1 MSVMPYNDEAEWAV
15 VSQMLVHPNSITE
28 VIGQQLELDDF
39 YRPDCRLIFEAAVE
53 SYYADIPV
61 DPVTIGERLR
71 SPLARQWEVDEQ
83 EVARKL
89 YQQAQARA
97 SLTNVGAHTK
107 IVKDKATI
115 RRLED
120 LMSQVRHQMSDPNMT
135 PEQLG
140 EKLTTEAAQITV
152 GRKKRSEIMSFT
164 DVGRE
169 YIRHLQRQ
177 RLAKQRGIELAAY
190 TGLDFVDRFTKGV
203 APTEL
208 MFVAGEPGVG
218 KSAIT
223 WAMAEGFARRQLVK
237 PESMRVSALVLSL
250 EMALIGSSGRL
261 ASSIADI
268 EGERLREGDIT
279 DDELSRVITE
289 WKSLESLP
297 LYWNFASN
305 FRMSQMRALI
315 VEAIRRHNVGL
326 VIIDH
331 FRMFDPDRRIN
342 NANQEDEA
350 KARYLKEDIAKDLDV
365 AVVCLA
371 HTVKTPR
378 EGDPRPRLADLR
390 GSGQVAAHADIVAMM
405 YRPWMHATE
414 AEKDE
419 GVWSPTDAEL
429 IFAKNR
435 NGQLGAAGFHFDPAR
450 MDVRDQQLTGVQG

>member
-1 MSVMPYNDEAEWAV
+1 MTVIPYNDEAEWSV
-15 VSQMLVHPNSITE
+15 VSQMLTRPNAISE
-28 VIGQQLELDDF
+28 VIGAQLELDDF
-39 YRPDCRLIFEAAVE
+39 YRPDTRLIFEAAVE
-53 SYYADIPV
+53 NYYADVPV

-71 SPLARQWEVDEQ
+71 SPLARQWECPEQ
-83 EVARKL
+83 EVARRL

-97 SLTNVGAHTK
+97 ALTAVAAHTK
-107 IVKDKATI
+107 IVKDKSLI

-120 LMSQVRHQMSDPNMT
+120 LMSQVRHQLSTDPDVT

-140 EKLTTEAAQITV
+140 ERLASEAAQITM
-152 GRKKRSEIMSFT
+152 GTKKRSEVLSFT
-164 DVGRE
+164 EVGRE
-169 YIRHLQRQ
+169 YIRHLNRQ
-177 RLAKQRGIELAAY
+177 RAAKQQGIELAAY
-190 TGLDFVDRFTKGV
+190 TGLKFVDNFTKGI

-223 WAMAEGFARRQLVK
+223 WAMAQGFARRQLVK
-237 PESMRVSALVLSL
+237 GDKRVACLVLSL

-261 ASSIADI
+261 ASSLIDI
-268 EGERLREGDIT
+268 EGEKLREGDIT
-279 DDELSRVITE
+279 NDELTRLIAE
-289 WKSLESLP
+289 WKNLESLP

-305 FRMSQMRALI
+305 FKMSQMRALI
-315 VEAIRRHNVGL
+315 VEAIRRHNVGM

-378 EGDPRPRLADLR
+378 DSDPRPRLADLR

-405 YRPWMHATE
+405 FRPYMHATE
-414 AEKDE
+414 DEKNE
-419 GVWSPTDAEL
+419 GVITPTDAEL
-429 IFAKNR
+429 IFVKNR
-435 NGQLGAAGFHFDPAR
+435 NGSLGTSLFWFDAPR
-450 MDVRDQQLTGVQG
+450 MDIRDN